1 MIRKIAQSGR
11 ASGRLS
17 DASTARSAR
26 VSRGR
31 EVRRRR
37 IASSC
42 RRTRISS
49 SFEGRD
55 RPGSHTSANRFRT
68 TRYTIA
74 VIAPSPLGGPR
85 RAGSL
90 ARREALADVADAHRA
105 TPAEVALAWLL
116 ELSPAMVAIPG
127 ARRPETARSAAR
139 AAKLELE
146 ADDREV
152 LANALGGPRPARL
165 QRPRTRHDTD
175 VVLIMGIPGAGKT
188 RLART
193 RAVAREAAAGTNSS
207 AGRRR
212 AGTTRS
218 PPARRPWPR
227 GARRRLRAR
236 FQSRRDSVEDQVRC
250 APVAL
255 LERVLPARLP
265 QRGGGDEDTYAR
277 LPGWRRARQG
287 HLLDPGQALVGR
299 RWLELAERPHLGG
312 RRVNARLTPCQ
323 LPQFLASRERA
334 ETLE

>member
-1 MIRKIAQSGR
+1 MSWRCQRRSISGLIRKIAQSGR

-90 ARREALADVADAHRA
+90 ARREALADVADAHGA

-152 LANALGGPRPARL
+152 LANAFGGASSGSPPAAAHAARHRRGPDHGHSRSREDRACANASGSPGSGGRHQQLGGPAAGRDKAPSPRPE
-165 QRPRTRHDTD
+165 T
-175 VVLIMGIPGAGKT
+175 
-188 RLART
+188 LAR
-193 RAVAREAAAGTNSS
+193 
-207 AGRRR
+207 
-212 AGTTRS
+212 
-218 PPARRPWPR
+218 
-227 GARRRLRAR
+227 
-236 FQSRRDSVEDQVRC
+236 
-250 APVAL
+250 
-255 LERVLPARLP
+255 
-265 QRGGGDEDTYAR
+265 RGGGE
-277 LPGWRRARQG
+277 
-287 HLLDPGQALVGR
+287 
-299 RWLELAERPHLGG
+299 
-312 RRVNARLTPCQ
+312 
-323 LPQFLASRERA
+323 
-334 ETLE
+334 